1 MNEYVTKAVEGN
13 VFSEQEA
20 YELMNVVM
28 NGEMSTAQL
37 ASLLSIMRYR
47 GETAGEITGFA
58 KAMREHMK
66 EFPLPETEL
75 VDTCGTGGDGA
86 STYNISTAVSIML
99 AGMGAKV
106 AKHGNRK
113 VSSTSGSADV
123 VETLGLQ
130 IESTPEE
137 GAKAV
142 QEQGLTFLY
151 APVYHPAMKH
161 AATARK
167 ELGFRTVFNLL
178 GPMCNPANAKRQLMG
193 VYDTNYAE
201 KMAEAL
207 KQLGS
212 EHVLFVTGQDGLDEI
227 TITGKTDIVELKDGE
242 IRRFTVHPQE
252 FGYHTFPVEEVQI
265 ESSEESAA
273 LIRNVLKG
281 SAPEA
286 AQAIAVMNAGAGL
299 YVAGGAES
307 IADGVDQ
314 VKQAIENGKTD
325 DYYHKLAKEKGTY
338 AK

>member
-1 MNEYVTKAVEGN
+1 MNQYVTKAVEGH
-13 VFSEQEA
+13 VFTEQEA
-20 YELMNVVM
+20 FDLMNEIM
-28 NGEMSTAQL
+28 NGEVTTAQL
-37 ASLLSIMRYR
+37 ASLLSLMRYR
-47 GETAGEITGFA
+47 GETASEITGFA
-58 KAMREHMK
+58 RAMREHMRD
-66 EFPLPETEL
+66 FPLPDSDL

-123 VETLGLQ
+123 VETLGIQ
-130 IESTPEE
+130 IESTPED
-137 GAKAV
+137 GAKRIE
-142 QEQGLTFLY
+142 EQGLTFLY

-161 AATARK
+161 AAPARK
-167 ELGFRTVFNLL
+167 ELGFRTVFNFL

-212 EHVLFVTGQDGLDEI
+212 DHVLFVTGQDGLDEI

-242 IRRFTVHPQE
+242 IRRFTVHPQD
-252 FGYHTFPVEEVQI
+252 FGYHTFPIEEVQI
-265 ESSEESAA
+265 ESSKESAE
-273 LIRNVLKG
+273 LIRKVLEG
-281 SAPEA
+281 EAPEA
-286 AQAIAVMNAGAGL
+286 AQSIAVMNAGAGL

-307 IADGVDQ
+307 IADGVEQ
-314 VKQAIENGKTD
+314 VKQAIESRKIES
-325 DYYHKLAKEKGTY
+325 YYQQLTKENGTY
-338 AK
+338 AN